1 MIVPRKWD
9 QETSSI
15 TAFHTRQFVTGT
27 CRSDFLGQLTS
38 PKSLIRVTRAL
49 CFGER
54 REELHFIK
62 SLWEV
67 IICSWNW
74 LLKKFSFRALPPFEL
89 KIYSSRNIPKKFDSS
104 YESVMLWWKKR
115 RTTFHKVAVR
125 SHYLFLKL
133 AVEKIFVPRVA
144 SIWIENLLIQK
155 HTSWEKGTSCKSTS
169 KNSTL
174 Q

>member
-9 QETSSI
+9 QETYSK

-38 PKSLIRVTRAL
+38 PKSLIRVRRAL

-62 SLWEV
+62 SLWKV
-67 IICSWNW
+67 IIRSWNW

-89 KIYSSRNIPKKFDSS
+89 KIYSSRNIP
-104 YESVMLWWKKR
+104 
-115 RTTFHKVAVR
+115 
-125 SHYLFLKL
+125 
-133 AVEKIFVPRVA
+133 VEKREHLANPPPKIALCNNWCHYCAALRAQTTVSPNT
-144 SIWIENLLIQK
+144 SISPPTPLNPP
-155 HTSWEKGTSCKSTS
+155 HTLTAPPYPHRPPPYPHPPKKGRLKTT
-169 KNSTL
+169 
-174 Q
+174 